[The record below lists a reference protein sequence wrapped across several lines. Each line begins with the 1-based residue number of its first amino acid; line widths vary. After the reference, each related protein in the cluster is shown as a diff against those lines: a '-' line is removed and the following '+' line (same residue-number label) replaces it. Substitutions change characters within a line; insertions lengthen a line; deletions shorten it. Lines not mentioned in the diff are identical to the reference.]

1 MPPSQFRRVT
11 VFCGSSPGSDPR
23 FLSAA
28 HELGRDLVR
37 LGIGIVYGGASVG
50 CMGAVADGALS
61 EGGEVIGV
69 LTRGLADR
77 ELAHLALTRLEIV
90 ESMHARKARMAELG
104 DAVIALPGGFGTFD
118 ELFEALTWAQ
128 LGIDQKPIG
137 VLDAHGFWSPLM
149 AMLEL
154 AERAGFLRQ
163 ANRQLLSS
171 AESLPE
177 LLAQFEATL
186 VTRVEKHIS
195 DSTVRP

>member
-1 MPPSQFRRVT
+1 
-11 VFCGSSPGSDPR
+11 
-23 FLSAA
+23 
-28 HELGRDLVR
+28 
-37 LGIGIVYGGASVG
+37 
-50 CMGAVADGALS
+50 MGAVADGALS